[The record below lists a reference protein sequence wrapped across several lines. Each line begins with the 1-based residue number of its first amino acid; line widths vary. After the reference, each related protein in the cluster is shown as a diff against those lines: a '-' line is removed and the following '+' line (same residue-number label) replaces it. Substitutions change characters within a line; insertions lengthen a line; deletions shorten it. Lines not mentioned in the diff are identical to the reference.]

1 MSLRRKTRLRADP
14 KKTKEWKERSRKN
27 NSLRS
32 HSRLSRNTRLG
43 HNPERRAKNH
53 ERAYGGGD
61 RVRWV
66 KSLECLVPSCSLPA
80 ENAHLP
86 GAGGMGYKGDADTV
100 VNLCKKHHRGSYR
113 ASLHDLG
120 SVRAFNESW
129 GVDLE
134 QAAKDLDERWK
145 QKQSSD

>member
-1 MSLRRKTRLRADP
+1 MKRSSPLKRKTP
-14 KKTKEWKERSRKN
+14 
-27 NSLRS
+27 LRS
-32 HSRLSRNTRLG
+32 DKPLKRTSRLSRGKGLRFV
-43 HNPERRAKNH
+43 NPERREKNH
-53 ERAYGGGD
+53 ERAYGGEE

-66 KSLECLVPSCSLPA
+66 KDMECLVPSCSLPA

-120 SVRAFNESW
+120 SVRAFNETW
-129 GVDLE
+129 GVNLE
-134 QAAKDLDERWK
+134 EAAKDLDDRWREEG
-145 QKQSSD
+145 DDEHDVG